1 VSKSHFSG
9 LKNEEFF
16 RERKGRKKWSQA
28 ACFLFSLQNFHK
40 LSENCTKSLLLGIF
54 LQKSPYFEE
63 KKLYTS

>member
-9 LKNEEFF
+9 LKNEEFCPARKGEKNGPKQHVF
-16 RERKGRKKWSQA
+16 YFLCRIFTNLVKIVQELFLERK
-28 ACFLFSLQNFHK
+28 
-40 LSENCTKSLLLGIF
+40 